1 MNFHGL
7 KFKFLIFVISTL
19 NFSKENKV
27 EQLRKKLKDL
37 NSDPRIK
44 RDSREFII
52 KIGWVP
58 DYCGP
63 DADCDAPNVR

>member
-7 KFKFLIFVISTL
+7 KFKFLIFVMSTS
-19 NFSKENKV
+19 NFSKESKI

-37 NSDPRIK
+37 NSDPRIE
-44 RDSREFII
+44 RDSRGFII
-52 KIGWVP
+52 EIGWVL

-63 DADCDAPNVR
+63 DAGCDAPNVR